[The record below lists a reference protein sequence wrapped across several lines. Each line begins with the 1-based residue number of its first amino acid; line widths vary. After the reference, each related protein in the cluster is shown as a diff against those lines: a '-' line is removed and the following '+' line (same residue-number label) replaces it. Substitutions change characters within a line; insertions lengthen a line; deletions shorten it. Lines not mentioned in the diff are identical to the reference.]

1 MHEHLDALE
10 QRMQQ
15 LQQAMRS
22 AQLAR
27 DNNQVKQLRGE
38 LRRTQQA
45 WDALFEQT
53 ENEEDGENTD
63 SPDRTPRATPAEPQV
78 LLPAREQV
86 HQVLTLLEVPAAPKL
101 ISTVHEA
108 FFAGTLAPSRLTSLR
123 RDEERSYRSAPGARP
138 YYLCPALTSD
148 LLSPARGLLTVST
161 WPLQDRIVGPL
172 SARVHFLTS
181 ALNIADAAERLAP
194 DALPLPARQLLSR
207 YAQNIPGAQT
217 ATPEPVLATLPTNKA
232 LLARAAQPATPDLAL
247 LRRAARDEL
256 ALHAHGDTTTRTQAA
271 ARARSQLDDTA
282 LLFGGSFQ
290 SARRLRSAP

>member
-10 QRMQQ
+10 ERMQQ
-15 LQQAMRS
+15 LQQAMRR

-27 DNNQVKQLRGE
+27 DSDQVKHLRDE
-38 LRRTQQA
+38 LRRTQRA

-53 ENEEDGENTD
+53 EDGQD
-63 SPDRTPRATPAEPQV
+63 APAPDAASRSASAPDATTEPPA

-86 HQVLTLLEVPAAPKL
+86 HQVLTLLAVPAAPKL

-108 FFAGTLAPSRLTSLR
+108 FFAGALAPSRLTSLR

-148 LLSPARGLLTVST
+148 LLSPARGLLTIST
-161 WPLQDRIVGPL
+161 WHLEQRIVGPL

-181 ALNIADAAERLAP
+181 ALNIADAAERL
-194 DALPLPARQLLSR
+194 DLDSLPLPARQLLVR
-207 YAQNIPGAQT
+207 YAQNIPGAQPPIPQHT
-217 ATPEPVLATLPTNKA
+217 AAPAPIDLP
-232 LLARAAQPATPDLAL
+232 L
-247 LRRAARDEL
+247 LRRAAQDEL
-256 ALHAHGDTTTRTQAA
+256 ALHTDSDTRTRSEAA
-271 ARARSQLDDTA
+271 GRARRQLDETG

-290 SARRLRSAP
+290 SARRLRSVT

>member
-10 QRMQQ
+10 ERMQQ
-15 LQQAMRS
+15 LQQAMRR

-27 DNNQVKQLRGE
+27 DNEQIKQLRSE
-38 LRRTQQA
+38 LGRTQRA
-45 WDALFEQT
+45 WDALFAQA
-53 ENEEDGENTD
+53 EEGEESNASDRGENNA
-63 SPDRTPRATPAEPQV
+63 SAQETPAEPPT

-86 HQVLTLLEVPAAPKL
+86 HQVLTLLAVPAAPKL

-108 FFAGTLAPSRLTSLR
+108 FFAGGLAPSRLTSLR

-161 WPLQDRIVGPL
+161 WPLEQRIVGPL

-181 ALNIADAAERLAP
+181 ALNIADAAERLDTA
-194 DALPLPARQLLSR
+194 ALPLPVRQLLVR
-207 YAQNIPGAQT
+207 YAQNIPGAQPPI
-217 ATPEPVLATLPTNKA
+217 AHSGPVGAPL
-232 LLARAAQPATPDLAL
+232 DLAL
-247 LRRAARDEL
+247 LRRAAEDEL
-256 ALHAHGDTTTRTQAA
+256 TLHTASDTTTRTQAA
-271 ARARSQLDDTA
+271 ARARSQLDTAA

-290 SARRLRSAP
+290 SARGLRSVP

>member
-10 QRMQQ
+10 QRMHQ
-15 LQQAMRS
+15 LQQAMRR

-27 DNNQVKQLRGE
+27 DSDQVKQLRDE
-38 LRRTQQA
+38 LRRTQRA
-45 WDALFEQT
+45 WDALFAQA
-53 ENEEDGENTD
+53 EEGEESNV
-63 SPDRTPRATPAEPQV
+63 PDNGGNSAPVQATPAEPQT

-86 HQVLTLLEVPAAPKL
+86 HQVLTLLAVPAAPKL

-108 FFAGTLAPSRLTSLR
+108 FFAGGLVPSRLTSLR

-161 WPLQDRIVGPL
+161 WALEQRIVGPL

-181 ALNIADAAERLAP
+181 ALNIADAAERL
-194 DALPLPARQLLSR
+194 DAATLPLPARQLLVR
-207 YAQNIPGAQT
+207 YAQNIPGAQ
-217 ATPEPVLATLPTNKA
+217 PPIPHSS
-232 LLARAAQPATPDLAL
+232 PAGAPLDLAL
-247 LRRAARDEL
+247 LRRAAEDEL
-256 ALHAHGDTTTRTQAA
+256 TLHTASDTTTRSQAA
-271 ARARSQLDDTA
+271 ARARSQLDAAA

-290 SARRLRSAP
+290 SARRLRSVP

>member
-15 LQQAMRS
+15 LQQAMRR

-27 DNNQVKQLRGE
+27 DSDQVKQLRDE
-38 LRRTQQA
+38 LRRIQRA
-45 WDALFEQT
+45 WDALFAQAEEAE
-53 ENEEDGENTD
+53 ENNPSGSSEND
-63 SPDRTPRATPAEPQV
+63 TPAGAAPAEPQT

-86 HQVLTLLEVPAAPKL
+86 HQVLTLLAVPAAPKL

-108 FFAGTLAPSRLTSLR
+108 FFTGALAPSRLTSLR
-123 RDEERSYRSAPGARP
+123 RDEERSYRGAPGARP

-161 WPLQDRIVGPL
+161 WSLEQRIVGPL

-181 ALNIADAAERLAP
+181 ALNIADATERLDP
-194 DALPLPARQLLSR
+194 DTLPLPARQLLAR
-207 YAQNIPGAQT
+207 YAQNIPGAQ
-217 ATPEPVLATLPTNKA
+217 PPISQSHPVGAPL
-232 LLARAAQPATPDLAL
+232 DLAL
-247 LRRAARDEL
+247 LRRAAEDEL
-256 ALHAHGDTTTRTQAA
+256 TLHTESDTASRTQAA
-271 ARARSQLDDTA
+271 ARARSQLDDAA

-290 SARRLRSAP
+290 SARHLRSVP

>member
-15 LQQAMRS
+15 LQQAMRR

-27 DNNQVKQLRGE
+27 DSDQVKQLRDE
-38 LRRTQQA
+38 LRRIQRA
-45 WDALFEQT
+45 WDALFAQA
-53 ENEEDGENTD
+53 EEDEENGAPGENTA
-63 SPDRTPRATPAEPQV
+63 PAQAAPAEPQT

-86 HQVLTLLEVPAAPKL
+86 HQVLTLLAVPAAPKL

-108 FFAGTLAPSRLTSLR
+108 FFAGALAPSRLTSLR

-161 WPLQDRIVGPL
+161 WSLEQRIVGPL

-181 ALNIADAAERLAP
+181 ALNIADAAERLDAE
-194 DALPLPARQLLSR
+194 ALPLPARQLLVR
-207 YAQNIPGAQT
+207 YAQNIPGAQ
-217 ATPEPVLATLPTNKA
+217 PSVQQSNP
-232 LLARAAQPATPDLAL
+232 ARAPVDLAL
-247 LRRAARDEL
+247 LRRAAEDEL
-256 ALHAHGDTTTRTQAA
+256 ALHTESDTTSRTQAA
-271 ARARSQLDDTA
+271 ARARSQLDDAA

-290 SARRLRSAP
+290 SARRLRSVP